1 LPPKKKRYCLR
12 DSRKHVGSLFS
23 DFIRFSLKKADIKPK
38 HFLKRSIANIYL
50 FHHGGTECIP

>member
-1 LPPKKKRYCLR
+1 MGKII
-12 DSRKHVGSLFS
+12 GSLFS

-38 HFLKRSIANIYL
+38 HFLKRSIANIYP